1 MTTVRD
7 LIKSSLRLITVIGAG
22 ENMTADDAVDGLAT
36 LNQMLESWYADGAV
50 IYSSS
55 QDSKALT
62 AGNPT
67 YTMGPSGDINTTRPT
82 RITSA
87 IISDGSINYP
97 PLNLWT
103 YDVYSTI
110 SVPSTQTLP
119 TDMYINQGN
128 PLLTLSFYPVP
139 AGAYTLTIYSEKPLA
154 NVGLNDVLVL
164 PPGYERAIRYGLA
177 VELAPEYEREA
188 SGSVQ
193 NTAKVSL
200 ATIKRNNRYYNQAM
214 MAVDPALEQQYFN
227 GGYTDFNIYRGY

>member
-22 ENMTADDAVDGLAT
+22 ENMTADDANDGLAT
-36 LNQMLESWYADGAV
+36 LNQMLESWYADGATIPSNTQNTKV
-50 IYSSS
+50 LSGGV
-55 QDSKALT
+55 A
-62 AGNPT
+62 T
-67 YTMGPSGDINTTRPT
+67 YTMGPGGDINTVRPT

-139 AGAYTLTIYSEKPLA
+139 AGAYTLTIYSEKPLV
-154 NVGLNDVLVL
+154 NVGLNDVLSL
-164 PPGYERAIRYGLA
+164 PPGYERALRYNLA

-193 NTAKVSL
+193 NTAKSSL
-200 ATIKRNNRYYNQAM
+200 ATIKRQNRQYNPAM
-214 MAVDPALEQQYFN
+214 SAVDPALEQQYYN